1 MHTSVSTERGS
12 TTHAL
17 SPKLLPFVGRQK
29 QLDLVTDF
37 LHSTIAGEKA
47 GLLWLQGEAG
57 VGKSRFLDQVQ
68 AELSEDDNLVL
79 YVRIYPDSA
88 SSVVMAFG
96 SAIAA
101 NSRLQGL
108 LPSRP
113 IRTLSDLTAALQRA
127 SRLRPT
133 LLIVDDIH
141 VLDQDSAMELVD
153 LIEAL
158 EDEPIGIICS
168 ARPGATPAYRA
179 LYRFQMRQMEITPFS
194 YEEVRQVIRE
204 CYGETFA
211 DDVTLSRVFEATHG
225 IPLIIRA
232 AMTDCL
238 HRDSD
243 SLLYLEPTV
252 APPPGFHAKAR
263 FATEA
268 LVSCL
273 MVELGPAEREAA
285 AKLAL
290 LGEVFSRRTAE
301 ILLDGQS
308 DLIESLVE
316 NGIISTAL
324 GQPQPLLALE
334 GTEGEDEVMAF
345 AHTLLHEHL
354 ASTPGFPLDALL
366 RTIESGAPLYS
377 IHPLLRISDAPAA
390 EAVRTLGVLI
400 AYVESLADSI
410 NRLLATPA
418 FNATVS
424 LYERH
429 AKNLP
434 DAERLDLRLGLLE
447 LRLQITSH
455 IPQHPEFEGTL
466 SDLLDETEAPTN
478 RRLAVHRLA
487 ALEFSTYR
495 PEGPLEKH
503 LDACLDEA
511 ETLLETFPDLL
522 GEERYLRL
530 LGTIAGATRSAPGSA
545 ILQRVRSQLD
555 TLLESSL
562 IDGETRRQALIW
574 VAAPILS
581 IFTTPE
587 DLDDRRELAARIE
600 EEFGATPR
608 QGRLLSLWPQFL
620 EASGEMTRARITL
633 ENHIISPFKGY
644 NLPEEL
650 ALRMLAL
657 SADAALGQPL
667 QRIERTAFDILEE
680 TTELFPGVEGEQ
692 TRHLVQSSVSA
703 YLLLIGILRGSA
715 GWGRSTVSRL
725 AGKEGAT
732 EVDHYLPFEQAAV
745 NQDLDRL
752 RMLYESG
759 SVPELYRPLVFALVH
774 DGEKDTA
781 AIGAIRHALRD
792 PIFRRQDILRLHVT
806 IGLAQ
811 LGVTLGRLSRRGM
824 KNEIRP
830 ALKNGL
836 EWCTAHTLPGYLDA
850 LLTVDPSILRKQ
862 ERDTWQSTLSEIQ
875 SEIAVLPVYYSY
887 TEEEIDDRLPLSMIG
902 KIGYRDEAGSLQRI
916 SGARA
921 RHVLGLLTAQE
932 LTHRRFSRD
941 EFREIATGMQDP
953 EEGANYLRIIVARLR
968 RTLGVEAIIG
978 SPEEAPRLN
987 LERIRVDAVEADRL
1001 FRQGS
1006 TSVRKEEPR
1015 EAFGSIS
1022 KGLQIVGGHTL
1033 LPTLYDEVFDDARR
1047 QFEVTMRDSTF
1058 GLVELL
1064 QDEEDDE
1071 QVIRLLRLAGQA
1083 MPYDEEL
1090 AEMLSE
1096 HLQLVGRHV
1105 EAWSEAQRAGERI
1118 GH

>member
-1 MHTSVSTERGS
+1 MHTSVSTQRES
-12 TTHAL
+12 ASHAL
-17 SPKLLPFVGRQK
+17 SSRLLPFVGRQK
-29 QLDLVTDF
+29 QLELVTDF
-37 LHSTIAGEKA
+37 LQSTIAGDRA

-68 AELSEDDNLVL
+68 AKLSEEDNLVL

-141 VLDQDSAMELVD
+141 LLDHDSSAELVD

-158 EDEPIGIICS
+158 GNEPIGIICS

-179 LYRFQMRQMEITPFS
+179 LYRFQMRQIEIGPFN
-194 YEEVRQVIRE
+194 YEEVRQVIRQ
-204 CYGETFA
+204 CYGDTFA
-211 DDVTLSRVFEATHG
+211 DDATLARVYEATHG

-243 SLLYLEPTV
+243 SVLYLEPTV

-268 LVSCL
+268 LVACL

-285 AKLAL
+285 SRLAL

-301 ILLDGQS
+301 ILLEGNTAI
-308 DLIESLVE
+308 IESLIE
-316 NGIISTAL
+316 HGIITTAL
-324 GQPQPLLALE
+324 GQPQPLLAEAE
-334 GTEGEDEVMAF
+334 GNDEVMAF

-354 ASTPGFPLDALL
+354 ASTPTFPLDSLL
-366 RTIESGAPLYS
+366 RTIESGGALYS
-377 IHPLLRISDAPAA
+377 IHPLLRIADAPAD
-390 EAVRTLGVLI
+390 EAIRTLRILI
-400 AYVESLADSI
+400 SFVESLADSI

-418 FNATVS
+418 YNATVS
-424 LYERH
+424 LFERH
-429 AKNLP
+429 AKSM
-434 DAERLDLRLGLLE
+434 DESVRLDLRLGLLE

-466 SDLLDETEAPTN
+466 GDLLDETEAPSN
-478 RRLAVHRLA
+478 RTLAIHRLA

-495 PEGPLEKH
+495 PDGPLDRH
-503 LDACLDEA
+503 LNSCLDEA
-511 ETLLETFPDLL
+511 ETLLETFPDIL
-522 GEERYLRL
+522 GEDRYLRL
-530 LGTIAGATRSAPGSA
+530 LGTIAGATRSAPGSET
-545 ILQRVRSQLD
+545 LQRVRRQLD
-555 TLLESSL
+555 HLLDSDR

-600 EEFGATPR
+600 EEFGTTPK

-633 ENHIISPFKGY
+633 ENHIVSPFKGY

-667 QRIERTAFDILEE
+667 RKIERTALDILEE
-680 TTELFPGVEGEQ
+680 ASELFPGPEGEQ
-692 TRHLVQSSVSA
+692 TRLLVQSSISA

-715 GWGRSTVSRL
+715 GWGRRAVTLLS
-725 AGKEGAT
+725 GDEGGA
-732 EVDHYLPFEQAAV
+732 EIGHYLPFEQAAV
-745 NQDLDRL
+745 NGDFEQLRL
-752 RMLYESG
+752 LYEAG
-759 SVPELYRPLVFALVH
+759 SVPEVYRPLVFALIH

-792 PIFRRQDILRLHVT
+792 PIFRRQDVLRLHVT
-806 IGLAQ
+806 VGLAS
-811 LGVTLGRLSRRGM
+811 LGVTLGRLSLRGM

-836 EWCTAHTLPGYLDA
+836 EWCAAHSLPGYLDA
-850 LLTVDPSILRKQ
+850 LLSIDRSILRKS
-862 ERDTWQSTLSEIQ
+862 ERENWLATLSEIQ

-887 TEEEIDDRLPLSMIG
+887 TEEEIDERIPLSMIG
-902 KIGYRDEAGSLQRI
+902 KIGYRDSVGTLQRI
-916 SGARA
+916 SGSRA

-932 LTHRRFSRD
+932 LTHRRFTRE
-941 EFREIATGMQDP
+941 EFRILATGMDDP

-968 RTLGVEAIIG
+968 RILGSEAILG
-978 SPEEAPRLN
+978 NPEEAPRLN
-987 LERIRVDAVEADRL
+987 LEHIRVDAIEADRL

-1006 TSVRKEEPR
+1006 TATRREEPR
-1015 EAFGSIS
+1015 EAYGTVS
-1022 KGLQIVGGHTL
+1022 KGLQIVAGHTL
-1033 LPTLYDEVFDDARR
+1033 LPTLYDEIFDDARR
-1047 QFEVTMRDSTF
+1047 QFEVTMRDATM

-1064 QDEEDDE
+1064 QQEEDDE
-1071 QVIRLLRLAGQA
+1071 QVIRLLRLGAQA
-1083 MPYDEEL
+1083 MPYEEEI

-1105 EAWSEAQRAGERI
+1105 EAWTSTQRKGERL
-1118 GH
+1118 GL